1 VRERAWRRTAAA
13 PDFVPAAFATA
24 AAHIAS
30 GNDVNPTNHQNCTQ
44 CIYSQKQNTSN
55 EKLQAITVSREKTRL
70 QQLRK
75 TTIAYPS
82 ICGGTWGCASFVCLS
97 ENYLVQGR
105 HSKAPELL
113 PTFMLHI
120 CLLRNFKFCTLG
132 DFYSPQILLFSLQ
145 VAFAQTISVH
155 QTVPKL
161 KAYSKEHEKN
171 PTHPQTLKAISYP
184 KKCRRK
190 LLCAMERRQPPPAP
204 PPVFLFSQNFLSHC
218 CKSREFRNPDIDST
232 LAIPLLLKN
241 STHRGDQRQI
251 ATP

>member
-1 VRERAWRRTAAA
+1 MRERAWRRTAAA

-55 EKLQAITVSREKTRL
+55 EKLQAIRVSREKTRL

-75 TTIAYPS
+75 TTIACPS

-97 ENYLVQGR
+97 ENYLVQGH

-120 CLLRNFKFCTLG
+120 CLLRSFKFCTLG
-132 DFYSPQILLFSLQ
+132 DFYNPQILLFSLQ
-145 VAFAQTISVH
+145 VAFAQNDFCAPDCSKA
-155 QTVPKL
+155 QSLL

-171 PTHPQTLKAISYP
+171 PTHPQT
-184 KKCRRK
+184 
-190 LLCAMERRQPPPAP
+190 
-204 PPVFLFSQNFLSHC
+204 
-218 CKSREFRNPDIDST
+218 
-232 LAIPLLLKN
+232 
-241 STHRGDQRQI
+241 
-251 ATP
+251 